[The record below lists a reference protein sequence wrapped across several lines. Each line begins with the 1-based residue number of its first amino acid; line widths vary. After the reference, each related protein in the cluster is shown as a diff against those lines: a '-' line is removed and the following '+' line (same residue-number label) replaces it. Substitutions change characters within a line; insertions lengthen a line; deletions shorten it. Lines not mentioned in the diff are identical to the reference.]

1 MSFRT
6 RLKCVGFF
14 LLFFLI
20 IVTLEPSYAQAPTET
35 VRGTSEN
42 SSMIYGNV
50 EPNVPK
56 NLHTLSQSVLIE
68 TLSSFTCLLAG
79 KDVINPKNPCLTVNP
94 KTGKIAYAPPSN
106 GGISKFFGQMIGG
119 TATIPISS
127 GDYVVYAAQNFGI
140 TKHAYAASNT
150 NYGIGFN
157 RLQSLITVWA
167 KFRDLAY
174 LFFVLAF
181 TIIGLAIIFR
191 VKIDARTVMTIQ
203 NQIPK
208 VIVALV
214 LVTFSFAIAGFL
226 IDLMYV
232 LIYFIVITFST
243 ITPAH
248 VNVNASVFGVFNK
261 VFAPNIHP
269 LIGGVAGKTN
279 AGIVYD
285 IGTSGIV
292 GLSIKA
298 SSVIGGLLGSLTTDF
313 LDSSMAN
320 LFAGPFVVFK
330 GLDIGCDVFSTV
342 GHWATFGLWGGAS
355 CDFAQTLYEN
365 TITLLFSALA
375 FLVVIIGI
383 LYSLFRV
390 WFTLIKSFIY
400 VLVDAMIGP
409 LWIAAG
415 VFPGSKLGFTTW
427 IRHLMGHLS
436 VFPMTFAVILLGK
449 TIMEAIGSG
458 PAFSPPLIG
467 DAIGSNANNLA
478 SIVGFGFILS
488 IPTILDRTRKA
499 VGAMDF
505 GLVDVKRSFG
515 AGVGVPKQG
524 VGAVMEYK
532 RKNVV
537 GGWHGVL
544 GKFM

>member
-1 MSFRT
+1 M
-6 RLKCVGFF
+6 
-14 LLFFLI
+14 
-20 IVTLEPSYAQAPTET
+20 IVTLKPSYAQAPSET
-35 VRGTSEN
+35 TKVASEN

-79 KDVINPKNPCLTVNP
+79 KDVINPKNLCLTVNP
-94 KTGKIAYAPPSN
+94 KTGKIAYATPSN
-106 GGISKFFGQMIGG
+106 GGLGKFFGQMIGS

-127 GDYVVYAAQNFGI
+127 GDYAVYAASNFGI
-140 TKHAYAASNT
+140 TKHAYAAANT

-157 RLQSLITVWA
+157 RLQSLINVWT

-181 TIIGLAIIFR
+181 TVIGLAIIFR
-191 VKIDARTVMTIQ
+191 IKIDARTVMTIQ

-208 VIVALV
+208 IVIALV
-214 LVTFSFAIAGFL
+214 LVTFSFTIAGLL

-269 LIGGVAGKTN
+269 IVGDIAGKAN
-279 AGIVYD
+279 YGVVYD

-313 LDSSMAN
+313 LDSSIAG
-320 LFAGPFVVFK
+320 LFSSPFMILK
-330 GLDIGCDVFSTV
+330 GLDIGCDVFSSV

-355 CDFAQTLYEN
+355 CDFAQTVFEN
-365 TITLLFSALA
+365 TVTLIFSALA

-383 LYSLFRV
+383 IYSLFRV

-427 IRHLMGHLS
+427 VRHLMGHLS

-449 TIMEAIGSG
+449 TIMEAVGSG

-478 SIVGFGFILS
+478 AIVGFGFILS

-505 GLVDVKRSFG
+505 GLVDVKKSFSTGVAVPRSGISTAIQSKTKTASPG
-515 AGVGVPKQG
+515 AAPGFWKTALSKV
-524 VGAVMEYK
+524 
-532 RKNVV
+532 
-537 GGWHGVL
+537 
-544 GKFM
+544 